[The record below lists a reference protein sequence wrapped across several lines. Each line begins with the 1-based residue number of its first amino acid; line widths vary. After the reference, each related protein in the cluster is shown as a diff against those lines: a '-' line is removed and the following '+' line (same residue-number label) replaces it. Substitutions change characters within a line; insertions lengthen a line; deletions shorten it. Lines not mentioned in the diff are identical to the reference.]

1 MINPMK
7 LLQIKPLFS
16 KFQSNHPKFTQFLSA
31 AGRSGL
37 TDGSVIEISITNPDG
52 KNICTN
58 LKLTADDLELFQAVA
73 ELARGQ

>member
-7 LLQIKPLFS
+7 LVQIKPLFS
-16 KFQSNHPKFTQFLSA
+16 KFQRNHPKFTQFLSA
-31 AGRSGL
+31 AGRSGM
-37 TDGSVIEISITNPDG
+37 TEGSVIEISITNPDD

-58 LKLTADDLELFQAVA
+58 LKLTADDIELFHAIS